1 MKIKD
6 NRKVIYKK
14 SEFSEAVS
22 NSLNLERIMKDV
34 EMFCRLDRYTGSK
47 DGEEAAERIAQRME
61 ELGIPVEREKYQVYR
76 SLPRAASLRILEDR
90 TGEAV
95 PLTPYVYSGTAKDLE
110 AELGTTL
117 FLRTP
122 HKVSLTEEGEL
133 FLQYANQILDLV
145 NRSEEDVRERKEGLQ
160 GTLYIASV
168 EGCGPRLFAE
178 WIAGFQQ
185 RHPHVQY
192 NLWNGNTD
200 DVNTRVTKG
209 LCEIAMI
216 TAPYNTEEFHVL
228 PVYEEP
234 WVAVIPKGHPLYA
247 EENDPVKPAE
257 LLPYDLLIPSRESRK
272 GEIDKW
278 FEGTGHAPVIRGR
291 IAHMMNA
298 YELSLH
304 GVGISIYPASIS
316 SLIRDKDVCVR
327 EVEHPDAHASYALI
341 WNKKHTLSHV
351 AEEFIAYVKEESGQ
365 QVYYA

>member
-1 MKIKD
+1 MLD
-6 NRKVIYKK
+6 
-14 SEFSEAVS
+14 F
-22 NSLNLERIMKDV
+22 LEKNMEGGR
-34 EMFCRLDRYTGSK
+34 RK
-47 DGEEAAERIAQRME
+47 DGIAAY
-61 ELGIPVEREKYQVYR
+61 PVFQGSGGGEKLHESR
-76 SLPRAASLRILEDR
+76 GAAGDRAAAPEPS
-90 TGEAV
+90 
-95 PLTPYVYSGTAKDLE
+95 
-110 AELGTTL
+110 
-117 FLRTP
+117 
-122 HKVSLTEEGEL
+122 
-133 FLQYANQILDLV
+133 
-145 NRSEEDVRERKEGLQ
+145 GLQ

-200 DVNTRVTKG
+200 DVNNRVTKG

-234 WVAVIPKGHPLYA
+234 WVAVIPKGHALYSW
-247 EENDPVKPAE
+247 ENDPVKPSE

-278 FEGTGHAPVIRGR
+278 FDGTGHAPVIRGR

-327 EVEHPDAHASYALI
+327 PVEHPNAHADYALI
-341 WNKKHTLSHV
+341 WNKNHTLSHV
-351 AEEFIAYVKEESGQ
+351 AEEFIKYVESIEERNS
-365 QVYYA
+365 VE

>member
-1 MKIKD
+1 MELRHIRYFKA
-6 NRKVIYKK
+6 VAEEK
-14 SEFSEAVS
+14 SFT
-22 NSLNLERIMKDV
+22 K
-34 EMFCRLDRYTGSK
+34 
-47 DGEEAAERIAQRME
+47 AAEQLAIAQ
-61 ELGIPVEREKYQVYR
+61 P
-76 SLPRAASLRILEDR
+76 
-90 TGEAV
+90 
-95 PLTPYVYSGTAKDLE
+95 PLSRQIQDLE

-117 FLRTP
+117 FVRTP
-122 HKVSLTEEGEL
+122 HKVTLTEEGEL

-298 YELSLH
+298 HELSLH

-341 WNKKHTLSHV
+341 WNKNHTLSHV

>member
-1 MKIKD
+1 M
-6 NRKVIYKK
+6 
-14 SEFSEAVS
+14 
-22 NSLNLERIMKDV
+22 
-34 EMFCRLDRYTGSK
+34 
-47 DGEEAAERIAQRME
+47 
-61 ELGIPVEREKYQVYR
+61 
-76 SLPRAASLRILEDR
+76 
-90 TGEAV
+90 
-95 PLTPYVYSGTAKDLE
+95 
-110 AELGTTL
+110 
-117 FLRTP
+117 
-122 HKVSLTEEGEL
+122 
-133 FLQYANQILDLV
+133 
-145 NRSEEDVRERKEGLQ
+145 Q

-247 EENDPVKPAE
+247 EENDPVKPLE

-278 FEGTGHAPVIRGR
+278 FEGTGRAPVIRGR

-327 EVEHPDAHASYALI
+327 EVAHPDAHADYALI

>member
-1 MKIKD
+1 MELRHIRYFKA
-6 NRKVIYKK
+6 VAEEK
-14 SEFSEAVS
+14 SFT
-22 NSLNLERIMKDV
+22 K
-34 EMFCRLDRYTGSK
+34 
-47 DGEEAAERIAQRME
+47 AAEQLAIAQ
-61 ELGIPVEREKYQVYR
+61 P
-76 SLPRAASLRILEDR
+76 
-90 TGEAV
+90 
-95 PLTPYVYSGTAKDLE
+95 PLSRQIQDLE

-145 NRSEEDVRERKEGLQ
+145 NRSEEDVSERKEG
-160 GTLYIASV
+160 
-168 EGCGPRLFAE
+168 
-178 WIAGFQQ
+178 QQ

-200 DVNTRVTKG
+200 DVNNRVTKG

-234 WVAVIPKGHPLYA
+234 WVAVIPKGHALYSW
-247 EENDPVKPAE
+247 ENDPVKPSE

-278 FEGTGHAPVIRGR
+278 FDGTGHAPVIRGR

-327 EVEHPDAHASYALI
+327 PVEHPNAHADYALI
-341 WNKKHTLSHV
+341 WNKNHTLSHV

>member
-1 MKIKD
+1 MQD
-6 NRKVIYKK
+6 LGNTQYFKVETEPETGVKLVLSTVY
-14 SEFSEAVS
+14 EA
-22 NSLNLERIMKDV
+22 
-34 EMFCRLDRYTGSK
+34 
-47 DGEEAAERIAQRME
+47 
-61 ELGIPVEREKYQVYR
+61 
-76 SLPRAASLRILEDR
+76 
-90 TGEAV
+90 
-95 PLTPYVYSGTAKDLE
+95 
-110 AELGTTL
+110 
-117 FLRTP
+117 
-122 HKVSLTEEGEL
+122 LTEKG
-133 FLQYANQILDLV
+133 YNPVNQIVGYIMSGDPTYITSHK
-145 NRSEEDVRERKEGLQ
+145 NARS
-160 GTLYIASV
+160 
-168 EGCGPRLFAE
+168 CGPRLFAE
-178 WIAGFQQ
+178 WIAGFGQK
-185 RHPHVQY
+185 HPHVQY

-200 DVNTRVTKG
+200 DVNNRVTKG

-216 TAPYNTEEFHVL
+216 TAPYNTEEFEVL
-228 PVYEEP
+228 PVYEEL

-247 EENDPVKPAE
+247 EENDPVKPSE

-341 WNKKHTLSHV
+341 WNKNHTLSHV